1 MSSLGFLGIAKKAG
15 RIETG
20 EEQVLTLLSA
30 KKARLVILASDAS
43 DNVTRRMERFSGDA
57 GAVILQ
63 IPYTKEE
70 LGGITGRSV
79 CAVAALTDI
88 GFAAGFVEKLS
99 SENPEREQYSEA
111 LQRLKI
117 KAERAKERKKEQ
129 RTHEKNSKTGGRRR
143 K

>member
-15 RIETG
+15 KIETG

-30 KKARLVILASDAS
+30 KKARLVILASDAA
-43 DNVTRRMERFSGDA
+43 DNVTRRIERFSGDA
-57 GAVILQ
+57 GAVVVR

-88 GFAAGFVEKLS
+88 GFAAGFAEKLS
-99 SENPEREQYSEA
+99 AENPEQYSEA
-111 LQRLKI
+111 LQRLRV
-117 KAERAKERKKEQ
+117 KAERAKERKREQ
-129 RTHEKNSKTGGRRR
+129 KAHEKNSRTGGRRR